1 MGQILPGMDNKSTLA
16 QSFFAHQ
23 SVINRYLSFLLKVR
37 PQFLSKVKSE
47 DLIPI

>member
-23 SVINRYLSFLLKVR
+23 SVINKISEDLKVR
-37 PQFLSKVKSE
+37 PQFLSKLKSE
-47 DLIPI
+47 RI